1 MLCSSSCS
9 VVLFSS
15 IDETEDG
22 DQIVTNVLPARI
34 KKMFMDITGTYRLC
48 EYCACGHVCVCVFVY
63 VFPCACYL
71 FILM

>member
-34 KKMFMDITGTYRLC
+34 KKMFMDITGMSC
-48 EYCACGHVCVCVFVY
+48 VSIVCVGMYVYVFVY
-63 VFPCACYL
+63 VFPCVCCL